1 MCHNRPKRSLRI
13 FTHYLY
19 ICTLPPCLLLLLWRT
34 VQIIPHFSCECI
46 SEFVCLSVLQYFK
59 YPLIIHRPA
68 SQWDGR
74 KVIKTL
80 ETADK
85 TDFMPIDTHTTKP
98 EKPSNK
104 SKNPRRSILLFIFI
118 YFPFCLFS
126 LLFLIC
132 FLLIGARSHNR
143 SLKW

>member
-1 MCHNRPKRSLRI
+1 MPQPPKEKPA
-13 FTHYLY
+13 YLY
-19 ICTLPPCLLLLLWRT
+19 PLFIYMYPASLFVVAFVAYSSNYTSL
-34 VQIIPHFSCECI
+34 FMYECI
-46 SEFVCLSVLQYFK
+46 REFVCLSVLQYFK

-104 SKNPRRSILLFIFI
+104 SKNPRRSILLFIFT
-118 YFPFCLFS
+118 LFS
-126 LLFLIC
+126 LLFLLPPL
-132 FLLIGARSHNR
+132 F
-143 SLKW
+143 